1 MPTKIYITDAVNS
14 AYKDSLKNLFSDMG
28 VTITIYANPTPNPAI
43 DWDEEADTPL
53 DFAANPD
60 KSTWYTY
67 TEYTVRNTVAIYP
80 SNEMVMF
87 SAGAFSPQDVILYCK
102 LKDVLVDTSNQDGN
116 TYFDL
121 DGLSYVSVDGYQY
134 IKKGVTKKMGL
145 RGTDKDICEILLTRK
160 TE

>member
-28 VTITIYANPTPNPAI
+28 VTITIRVKLGHNPAI
-43 DWDEEADTPL
+43 AWDDEGDQPL

-60 KSTWYTY
+60 KSLWYTY
-67 TEYTVRNTVAIYP
+67 TEYTVRNVVAIYP
-80 SNEMVMF
+80 SNEMIMF

-102 LKDVLVDTSNQDGN
+102 LKDVLVDTSNQNGN

-121 DGLSYVSVDGYQY
+121 DDLAYVSVDGYEY